1 MFGLLTGIRTS
12 LFHICPRRPLSK
24 NMSCCPEGSWGALI
38 ETAPDA
44 YVAKGRVERRGDIDL
59 YVVGAADGGKCVIWN
74 YDIFG
79 FNGGRTKLL
88 CDIIAQ
94 NGFLVVMPDYYR
106 AGRFQDPTQP
116 GTVEF
121 LKEHTQWSKLRKD
134 VDDVV
139 LPFAKELGATSF
151 GAIGTCWGS
160 YMVVR
165 QGAHPDFN
173 AGVSMH
179 PSHSPISGLIG
190 EEEKNLL
197 TTIRCN
203 QLFMP
208 AGNDHPN
215 AKPSGLAAEVLGDKL
230 EIMEFPDMVH
240 GWTTRGDVSDDK
252 IKRDVKKAINEAIIF
267 FQKHV

>member
-94 NGFLVVMPDYYR
+94 NGLP
-106 AGRFQDPTQP
+106 RF
-116 GTVEF
+116 V
-121 LKEHTQWSKLRKD
+121 
-134 VDDVV
+134 
-139 LPFAKELGATSF
+139 AT
-151 GAIGTCWGS
+151 I
-160 YMVVR
+160 
-165 QGAHPDFN
+165 
-173 AGVSMH
+173 
-179 PSHSPISGLIG
+179 
-190 EEEKNLL
+190 LL
-197 TTIRCN
+197 
-203 QLFMP
+203 
-208 AGNDHPN
+208 
-215 AKPSGLAAEVLGDKL
+215 
-230 EIMEFPDMVH
+230 
-240 GWTTRGDVSDDK
+240 
-252 IKRDVKKAINEAIIF
+252 
-267 FQKHV
+267 

>member
-1 MFGLLTGIRTS
+1 
-12 LFHICPRRPLSK
+12 
-24 NMSCCPEGSWGALI
+24 MSCCPEGSWGALI

-44 YVAKGRVERRGDIDL
+44 YVAKGKVERRGDIDL
-59 YVVGAADGGKCVIWN
+59 YVVGTAEGGKCIIWN

-79 FNGGRTKLL
+79 FNGGRTKML

-106 AGRFQDPTQP
+106 DGRFQDPTKP
-116 GTVEF
+116 GTMEF
-121 LKEHTQWSKLRKD
+121 LKEHTQWSKLKKD

-139 LPFAKELGATSF
+139 LPFAEGLGAKSF

-165 QGAHPDFN
+165 LGAYPDFK

-179 PSHSPISGLIG
+179 PSHSPISGLVG
-190 EEEKNLL
+190 EEEKDLL
-197 TTIRCN
+197 DPIRCH

-208 AGNDHPN
+208 AGQDHANVKPGGLG
-215 AKPSGLAAEVLGDKL
+215 AKILGNKL
-230 EIMEFPDMVH
+230 EIVEYPEMAH
-240 GWTTRGDVSDDK
+240 GWTTRGDVA
-252 IKRDVKKAINEAIIF
+252 IANVKRDVKKAINEAIAF
-267 FQKHV
+267 FKKHV